1 MNLTEAVR
9 TTEVMRKYGGR
20 FMRSLIEPLLYADE
34 INRQR
39 LLDAFPEIE
48 GIYGPG
54 TAAYKALYGE
64 AA

>member
-20 FMRSLIEPLLYADE
+20 FMRSLVEPLLYADE

-39 LLDAFPEIE
+39 ILDAFPEIMD
-48 GIYGPG
+48 GYGPG
-54 TAAYKALYGE
+54 TAAYKALHEE